1 MRDLHFT
8 CRDLSPDPS
17 AAVPTLRLRLQIR
30 EPDGEA
36 VHTLALRCQL
46 LIEPHGREYTDRE
59 AGLLV
64 HLFGDR
70 SRWSESLRPVPWVN
84 VSTVVGPFTGSTEVE
99 LSVPCS
105 YDLEVAAGK
114 YLHVLSDGEVPLRLL
129 FSGTGFVGQ
138 QGRVQVMPVPWHC
151 EASYR
156 MPVRVWRELMDRYFP
171 GSGWLR
177 LRRET
182 IDALLRYTSAR
193 ALPDWDSALRGLL
206 EEGTVAPAPTGV
218 TSPTHTEEVGS

>member
-1 MRDLHFT
+1 MRDLDFT
-8 CRDLSPDPS
+8 CLDLSPEPS
-17 AAVPTLRLRLQIR
+17 AAAPTLRLRLRIR
-30 EPDGEA
+30 QPAGEA
-36 VHTLALRCQL
+36 VHALALRCQL
-46 LIEPHGREYTDRE
+46 LIEPHGRGYTDRE

-70 SRWSESLRPVPWVN
+70 SRWSETLRPVPWTT
-84 VSTVVGPFTGSTEVE
+84 VSTVVGSFTGATEVE
-99 LSVPCS
+99 LPVPCS

-129 FSGTGFVGQ
+129 FSGTGFLWR
-138 QGRVQVMPVPWHC
+138 QGRVQVVPVPWHC
-151 EASYR
+151 EADYR
-156 MPVRVWRELMDRYFP
+156 MPVRVWREVMDRYFP

-182 IDALLRYTSAR
+182 IDALLRYASAR

-206 EEGTVAPAPTGV
+206 ETGTAAPSGV
-218 TSPTHTEEVGS
+218 GPGASGRTEEVGS